1 MIDSESQT
9 FSKENV
15 RQVQGYQEKGQDP
28 CYLRQP
34 QAQAASGL
42 SFFLAYFGAA
52 VLFTASFRVRGS
64 IFSELRETFYQV
76 SLLT

>member
-1 MIDSESQT
+1 MCDKCKVI
-9 FSKENV
+9 K
-15 RQVQGYQEKGQDP
+15 RK
-28 CYLRQP
+28 
-34 QAQAASGL
+34 
-42 SFFLAYFGAA
+42 AA